1 MVRGGEMKRHLR
13 IALTGAFLVAVAV
26 VAVSA
31 MAFTGGEAS
40 AVKPKPSANPK
51 ARTPAAMAEQIRV
64 DRRDSYSRTGC
75 KHRVRQV
82 DAPDV

>member
-1 MVRGGEMKRHLR
+1 MKRHLR

-31 MAFTGGEAS
+31 LAFTGRDAS
-40 AVKPKPSANPK
+40 AVKPSASQK
-51 ARTPAAMAEQIRV
+51 ARTAALAEQIRV

-75 KHRVRQV
+75 SQRVRPV
-82 DAPDV
+82 HAPDV